1 MSKIKEGYFLRHEYE
16 FPFCPGCG
24 HTNLLVFLDTAMGK
38 LNLDPKKTVIVT
50 DIGCIGL
57 SDRFFNVNAFHGLH
71 GRSIT
76 YACGIKMANPEL
88 TVITLMG
95 DGGLGIGGTHFL
107 NAAKRNIDITV
118 IVANNFNFG
127 MTGGEHS
134 VTTPFGGKTSSTF
147 LGNIEQPLDAC
158 EIVKAVNG
166 GFAARTT
173 VFDKD
178 VTDILMEAI
187 KFKGFSL
194 VDCWEY
200 CTAYYVPRNKFNK
213 TEMMKLLDLYQFKT
227 GIVHK
232 NERPEYIQNYN
243 DNYVTG
249 AKKLSHKGKTFLSVE
264 YQNNV
269 EQQTGVIVAGAAGQK
284 IKSSATIFG
293 NAALI
298 SGLYATQK
306 DDYPITVMTGHSISE
321 LILNK
326 SDINYSEITNP
337 DYLII
342 IDIEGLNK
350 VKHFIP
356 KLTNSQLIIVDT
368 SLKDKLPPT
377 EAKVVSFSF
386 QKTAMSFDKGSIAI
400 LALTTFLGYTK
411 IFPVDSLK
419 WAVEKTQKDEIA
431 KLNYKAI
438 EEGLKLLDGINALT

>member
-1 MSKIKEGYFLRHEYE
+1 MSKIKEANFLRPEYE
-16 FPFCPGCG
+16 LPFCPGCG
-24 HTNLLVFLDTAMGK
+24 HTNLLGFLDTAMGR

-95 DGGLGIGGTHFL
+95 DGGLGIGGAHFL

-134 VTTPFGGKTSSTF
+134 VTTPYGGKTSSTF

-166 GFAARTT
+166 GFAARST

-178 VTDILMEAI
+178 VVEILMEAI
-187 KFKGFSL
+187 NFKGFSL
-194 VDCWEY
+194 VDVWEY

-213 TEMMKLLDLYQFKT
+213 AEMMKLLELYQFRT

-232 NERPEYIQNYN
+232 GERPEYIKNYN

-249 AKKLSHKGKTFLSVE
+249 AKALFKKGKTYLTSE
-264 YQNNV
+264 YNNSI
-269 EQQTGVIVAGAAGQK
+269 EKQTGIILAGAAGQK

-321 LILNK
+321 LILNN
-326 SDINYSEITNP
+326 SDINYSEITDP

-356 KLTNSQLIIVDT
+356 KLSNTQLIIVET
-368 SLKDKLPPT
+368 SLKDKLPQT
-377 EAKVVSFSF
+377 EAKVVSFAF

-411 IFPVDSLK
+411 IFPIDSLK
-419 WAVEKTQKDEIA
+419 RAVEKTQKDEIA

-438 EEGLKLLDGINALT
+438 DEGLKLLDRV